1 MISNTSSDTPA
12 SSSGE
17 ILDSEMQDQ
26 NLLKVEAAQVYV
38 QMKKNTRVSRNIRAC
53 WFFKHLRQ
61 KVKFTPPTSVE
72 NLTEDL
78 TLVSVIPKDP
88 EVKLSQNQAY
98 EVFIEPETNV
108 TFLSSQYRL
117 SFTLDLSPSLM
128 SVDVHN
134 GQYIYDGILKSLS
147 RCLRGLVAP
156 VPIPGT
162 DVSYCPDLYISVICH
177 TPVVCSS
184 TNQVLVQGVKI
195 NQSNIDYY
203 LHHIEFELNQFEAA
217 LSDSFAKL
225 LKLYRRKWQQES
237 LIARPDGEE
246 DTGEE
251 FNPTDHMG
259 TPEAGFT
266 NMLRYG
272 ILALQ
277 LLPDNSSSGIIVIT
291 DGIVGLPSSF
301 EIERLLNQLR
311 NHTIMC
317 SFIKVGSSSGLYR
330 KLCHVPHIELMQA
343 IATATFGAY
352 LGSAPDV
359 TEELDDVNLYHRA
372 MLFWSFQRGLE
383 GFKYELTHYSDEDMP
398 GSISWIKKMLHRHP
412 ITLESFGIENL
423 RKERE
428 KRVVR
433 AGLHNVLAVRLREG
447 YTLKSINISQDHREI
462 HVKMHFPWRDY
473 GKIEYTAMAN
483 WPLEK
488 DNLVTNIEVA
498 VEGSYDLL
506 HDMLCKPTDIY
517 ERSPFRLSNVK
528 TLWNILDRISSTDR
542 ILEKL
547 QSFSSQPTY
556 FLTPEKIRS
565 GVPLFY
571 MQQEGPSLNM
581 QLQGSEIDQF
591 ASFWKD
597 VIQLKTST
605 WQKWLHSHRIGLVLE
620 HDRQFPK
627 YFQVPNASSRFTSIQ
642 CRQAMA
648 SLSLLLR
655 EWSTFVLAENH
666 SYIKFLHIDQDKPP
680 QFFCVLRLTSKAPN
694 MIIRL
699 GFLGGTPACIRLAE
713 IEVLREKIRNLSFP
727 HRGTQKVSSR
737 IPHSTSA
744 DSIEE
749 AKRHKSPLSREG
761 SEIACCVLLTKPVE
775 KILVIYESRPY
786 DMMILK
792 ESVHFS
798 SSGVS
803 HPPQDP
809 MRSTFRTI
817 THYLQHQR
825 WIWTIQA
832 SKKVPVSMSSVSRL
846 LSTITK
852 LRLQEGFNV
861 AVSSAGITNLVL
873 EVDMKEHENSSDGED
888 PPMHTC
894 VVQYIVFPPHTKI
907 IDDSVSEED
916 QGDTGVLTEADAEVQ
931 IVTECW
937 LEPQYGVCCN
947 NTAERQHF
955 NGLNYM
961 DIAKAVSTTWFD
973 FTEKMP
979 FLCQVAKGMPKMLQ
993 RLQRQRQENSSPND
1007 WLLDWVF
1014 VIWSHCFLMHIK
1026 FIPLAKHTAGKRYCN
1041 LTRHRDGVS

>member
-1 MISNTSSDTPA
+1 MIPHSSADTPA
-12 SSSGE
+12 NGGAE
-17 ILDSEMQDQ
+17 TSESAMQGQ

-61 KVKFTPPTSVE
+61 SVKFTPPTCVE
-72 NLTEDL
+72 NLTEEL

-88 EVKLSQNQAY
+88 EVKLCQGQFY
-98 EVFIEPETNV
+98 EVFILPETNV

-128 SVDVHN
+128 SVDIHN
-134 GQYIYDGILKSLS
+134 GEYIYNGILKSLS

-177 TPVVCSS
+177 TPVVCSA
-184 TNQVLVQGVKI
+184 TNQ
-195 NQSNIDYY
+195 
-203 LHHIEFELNQFEAA
+203 
-217 LSDSFAKL
+217 
-225 LKLYRRKWQQES
+225 WQQEG
-237 LIARPDGEE
+237 LIARLE
-246 DTGEE
+246 DETDTAEE
-251 FNPTDHMG
+251 FKPTDHMG

-301 EIERLLNQLR
+301 EVERLLNQLR

-317 SFIKVGSSSGLYR
+317 SFIKVGSSSGLYK

-383 GFKYELTHYSDEDMP
+383 GFKYDLTHYSDEDMP

-428 KRVVR
+428 KRLVR

-447 YTLKSINISQDHREI
+447 YTLKSIYINQDHREI
-462 HVKMHFPWRDY
+462 QVKMHFPWRDY
-473 GKIEYTAMAN
+473 GKIEYTAVAS

-506 HDMLCKPTDIY
+506 HDMLCKPTDFY
-517 ERSPFRLSNVK
+517 QRSPYRVSNVK
-528 TLWNILDRISSTDR
+528 TLWTILDRISSTDH

-556 FLTPEKIRS
+556 YMTPERIRS

-571 MQQEGPSLNM
+571 MQQDGPSLNM
-581 QLQGSEIDQF
+581 QLQGSDIDRF

-642 CRQAMA
+642 CRQAVT

-666 SYIKFLHIDQDKPP
+666 SYIKFLHLDQDKPP

-699 GFLGGTPACIRLAE
+699 GFLGGTPASTRLAE
-713 IEVLREKIRNLSFP
+713 IAVLTEKIRNLSFP

-737 IPHSTSA
+737 TAHSTSA
-744 DSIEE
+744 DSVEDG
-749 AKRHKSPLSREG
+749 KKHKSPLSREG

-775 KILVIYESRPY
+775 KILVIYESRPS
-786 DMMILK
+786 DMQILR

-798 SSGVS
+798 NLGVS

-832 SKKVPVSMSSVSRL
+832 SKKVPLSMSSVSRL

-852 LRLQEGFNV
+852 LRLQEGFNI

-873 EVDMKEHENSSDGED
+873 EVDMKEHESSDAGEE

-894 VVQYIVFPPHTKI
+894 VVQYIVFPPHTKTS
-907 IDDSVSEED
+907 DDSMSEDD
-916 QGDTGVLTEADAEVQ
+916 QGDAGGLTEADAEVQ

-937 LEPQYGVCCN
+937 LEPQYGICCN
-947 NTAERQHF
+947 NTPERQHF

-961 DIAKAVSTTWFD
+961 DIAKAVSTPCLVECSFHQ
-973 FTEKMP
+973 MP
-979 FLCQVAKGMPKMLQ
+979 LERGKKNPPQHLNPLN
-993 RLQRQRQENSSPND
+993 LSSPPSGSA
-1007 WLLDWVF
+1007 
-1014 VIWSHCFLMHIK
+1014 IHC
-1026 FIPLAKHTAGKRYCN
+1026 P
-1041 LTRHRDGVS
+1041 VSLSQSLSQT